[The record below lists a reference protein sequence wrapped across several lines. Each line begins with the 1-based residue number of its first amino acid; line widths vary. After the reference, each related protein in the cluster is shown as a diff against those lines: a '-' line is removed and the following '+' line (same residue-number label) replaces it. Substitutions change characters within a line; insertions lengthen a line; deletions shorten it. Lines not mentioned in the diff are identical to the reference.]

1 MMKIGDLAEA
11 TGVSRRLL
19 RYYEEQGLLHPERS
33 ANGYRSYAN
42 ESVEIVSQIRALL
55 YAGLPTEVIRCAL
68 PCLDGQHIDI
78 SEDPQG
84 PLATRLREE
93 IANIDDRID
102 SLTRHRNM
110 ISRFLA
116 PLSPPPTG
124 SKRTD
129 PAHELASGVGRRGSA

>member
-1 MMKIGDLAEA
+1 MRIGDLAEA
-11 TGVSRRLL
+11 TGVSTRLL

-33 ANGYRSYAN
+33 ANGYRRYAH
-42 ESVEIVSQIRALL
+42 ESVEVVRQIRALL

-68 PCLDGQHIDI
+68 PCLDGQHVDI

-93 IANIDDRID
+93 VANIDDRID

-110 ISRFLA
+110 ISRYLD
-116 PLSPPPTG
+116 PLSP
-124 SKRTD
+124 
-129 PAHELASGVGRRGSA
+129 AL